1 MIRGPARLLLTLAGG
16 MLASNTLASATLV
29 AQDSTGAAPAP
40 AQAAQTADPQR
51 ELERNKV
58 VQFCQQVDLT
68 APPTVEGARDRTD
81 CWKRLQLQGMGDALV
96 DAKYQAAVADFDQAT
111 AKDSTRK
118 ASDSSAAAINTKMLA
133 AQRAIQARNLDDAQS
148 AVNDVLAIQPNNQR
162 ALVLNDRIVALQRAR
177 QLKITL
183 FAVGAAVLAL
193 GAGLGFVAKK
203 LGKKHTEKAAQQK
216 VAAADRKAMLKIVD
230 GVGRGKV
237 YTIESALFRIGAAS
251 SDKPEEKND
260 LVLSDSAASISRY
273 HCSIIRRD
281 GRFFLIDSSL
291 NGTRVNDELLDRGE
305 HHALRDGDEVTVADV
320 SRLKFLEM

>member
-1 MIRGPARLLLTLAGG
+1 MI
-16 MLASNTLASATLV
+16 
-29 AQDSTGAAPAP
+29 
-40 AQAAQTADPQR
+40 
-51 ELERNKV
+51 
-58 VQFCQQVDLT
+58 QFCQQVDLT

-96 DAKYQAAVADFDQAT
+96 DAKYQAAVADFDRAT

-118 ASDSSAAAINTKMLA
+118 ASDSSAAAINAKMLA
-133 AQRAIQARNLDDAQS
+133 AQRAIQTRNLDDAQS

-237 YTIESALFRIGAAS
+237 YTIEAPLFRIGAAS
-251 SDKPEEKND
+251 SDKAEERND
-260 LVLSDSAASISRY
+260 LVLSDSAAAISRY

-291 NGTRVNDELLDRGE
+291 NGTRVNDEPLDRGE